1 MELFLLDTLKITF
14 GMEESSQ
21 GWTQLGPFFPRSGHF
36 FSIFKQEQGRSP
48 PPHLFARLG
57 RSIIKF
63 AFAFILVERSCKSL
77 EANFVG
83 NNKPLINGIYKVK
96 PSASVELN
104 VYCDMTNF
112 NGGWTLIVASDTNS
126 WTKDNLL
133 ERNSNKPSLNEDYS
147 ILKYA
152 NLFKENYLIGDSNLE
167 YRLEAN
173 HAGKI
178 SLSKHYLFKF
188 NNRNTRKSREI
199 CAKLMVKTSKRHHWR
214 RSDIIIVNF
223 EYYFIP
229 LEILEILE
237 KGVEYAKLTVKLS
250 ERHFIVNFEHI
261 SYLSISLSLSFSVSL
276 YIYYIHI
283 HTYIHIHI
291 HTPHT
296 PTHTHRHTQTHT
308 DT

>member
-1 MELFLLDTLKITF
+1 MDTIRAFLSKIRTLFFDFQTRA
-14 GMEESSQ
+14 GEV
-21 GWTQLGPFFPRSGHF
+21 
-36 FSIFKQEQGRSP
+36 P

-57 RSIIKF
+57 TSITKF
-63 AFAFILVERSCKSL
+63 AFAFILAERSCKAL
-77 EANFVG
+77 LANFVR

-96 PSASVELN
+96 PSASAELN

-133 ERNSNKPSLNEDYS
+133 ERNSNKPSWNEDYS

-199 CAKLMVKTSKRHHWR
+199 CAKLMVKTSKRHH
-214 RSDIIIVNF
+214 
-223 EYYFIP
+223 
-229 LEILEILE
+229 
-237 KGVEYAKLTVKLS
+237 
-250 ERHFIVNFEHI
+250 
-261 SYLSISLSLSFSVSL
+261 
-276 YIYYIHI
+276 
-283 HTYIHIHI
+283 
-291 HTPHT
+291 
-296 PTHTHRHTQTHT
+296 
-308 DT
+308 